1 MTDGTRDSTMW
12 TREKLILAACVVTR
26 LLVSLLFP
34 SLQQQLDKS
43 VEFSTPFTSYRSLRE
58 GVYMLSNNFEPYD
71 GGVVHH
77 APLLVAMLSFIRSDA
92 LVALVYASLD
102 AVIASQLT
110 CIARCF
116 STFIDIPVWLPSLL
130 YSFNPLVLL
139 SCISRSS
146 VVFTNVCIS
155 TAILSALQ
163 GEIVLASAA
172 IATAGY
178 LSLYPILLLVP
189 LLSLFKTKGAKVKSI
204 ACAIAT
210 LALLLCLSNTVCC
223 GSWDF
228 LDATYGSLVRFDKL
242 FPNLGLWWYFFIEMF
257 AAFLPF
263 FKAVF
268 NVVVL
273 SFVGPIT
280 VRFYKQPFYAF
291 VLCLGWITLTKPYP
305 TLGDAGFFLSFIPF
319 FKPLYGYLR
328 YTVLSC
334 LLFLH
339 AMLLSPI
346 FYHLWVDLGS
356 GNSNFF
362 YAITLVYALAQAS
375 VVADLCWAMLRM
387 DYDQGKPNYSLRITQ
402 I

>member
-1 MTDGTRDSTMW
+1 MW
-12 TREKLILAACVVTR
+12 TREKWVLVACVVTR

-58 GVYMLSNNFEPYD
+58 GVYMLNNGFQPYD

-77 APLLVAMLSFIRSDA
+77 SPLLVALMSFIEWDFLIA
-92 LVALVYASLD
+92 LLYASLD
-102 AVIASQLT
+102 AVVAYQLT
-110 CIARCF
+110 CIAQCF
-116 STFIDIPVWLPSLL
+116 STFVDIPVWLPSLF

-139 SCISRSS
+139 SCVSRSS

-155 TAILSALQ
+155 TAVLSALQ
-163 GEIVLASAA
+163 GEIIVASVA
-172 IATAGY
+172 ISAAGY
-178 LSLYPILLLVP
+178 LSLYPILLLIP
-189 LLSLFKTKGAKVKSI
+189 LLSLFEGRDAKAK
-204 ACAIAT
+204 
-210 LALLLCLSNTVCC
+210 ALTWSVLTVAVLFFASNTVCC
-223 GSWDF
+223 GSWEF
-228 LDATYGSLVRFDKL
+228 LEATYGARVRFDKL

-257 AAFLPF
+257 EAFLPF

-291 VLCLGWITLTKPYP
+291 ILSLGWIVITQPYP
-305 TLGDAGFFLSFIPF
+305 TLGDAGFFLSFLPF
-319 FKPLYGYLR
+319 FKPLFGYLR
-328 YTVLSC
+328 YSVLSC
-334 LLFLH
+334 LLLLH
-339 AMLLSPI
+339 AVILSPI

-362 YAITLVYALAQAS
+362 YAITLVYALALAS
-375 VVADLCWAMLRM
+375 IVVDLCWAMLRM
-387 DYDQGKPNYSLRITQ
+387 DYDRGKPNYSLKITQ

>member
-1 MTDGTRDSTMW
+1 MW
-12 TREKLILAACVVTR
+12 VREKWVLFACVVAR

-58 GVYMLSNNFEPYD
+58 GVYMLENGFQVYN
-71 GGVVHH
+71 GGVVHQ
-77 APLLVAMLSFIRSDA
+77 APLLVAVMSFIESDT
-92 LVALVYASLD
+92 VIALVYALLD
-102 AVIASQLT
+102 AVVAYQLT
-110 CIARCF
+110 CIAQCF
-116 STFIDIPVWLPSLL
+116 AAFVEIPVWLPSLL

-139 SCISRSS
+139 SCVSRSS
-146 VVFTNVCIS
+146 VIFTNVCIS
-155 TAILSALQ
+155 TAVLSALQ
-163 GEIVLASAA
+163 GEIVVASMA

-178 LSLYPILLLVP
+178 LSLYPMLLLIP
-189 LLSLFKTKGAKVKSI
+189 LLSLFEGKTVKVKAVTCSSV
-204 ACAIAT
+204 T
-210 LALLLCLSNTVCC
+210 LVSLLALSNVVCY
-223 GSWDF
+223 GSWGF
-228 LDATYGSLVRFDKL
+228 LEATYGALVRFDKL

-257 AAFLPF
+257 EAFLPF

-268 NVVVL
+268 NIMVV
-273 SFVGPIT
+273 SFIGPIT
-280 VRFYKQPFYAF
+280 LRFYKQPFYAF
-291 VLCLGWITLTKPYP
+291 VLFLGWILITKPYP

-328 YTVLSC
+328 YSLLSC

-339 AMLLSPI
+339 AVLLSPI

-362 YAITLVYALAQAS
+362 YAITLVYALALAS
-375 VVADLCWAMLRM
+375 IVVDLCWAMLRM
-387 DYDQGKPNYSLRITQ
+387 DYDQGKPNYSLKITQ